1 MLTKTEKEISLI
13 AESALLVSKTLAELA
28 AIIKPGV
35 TTLTLDKYAS
45 EYIRDN
51 GAVPS
56 FYQFEGF
63 PFHICTSVNDAVVHG
78 FPNDEPLREGDIVS
92 VDVGA
97 YKNGYHGDQAYT
109 FVIGDVSPEL
119 LNLVRETKESLA
131 RGIEQAKHGNRTGDI
146 GYAIQSHID
155 KFGFG
160 IVQDLVG
167 HGLGKELHEKP
178 DVPNFGRRGQGKV
191 LQENMVLAI
200 EPMINLG
207 SARVYLAKDH
217 WTFRTMDGKPSVHFE
232 QDICVK
238 KGSPIILTDFDIIE
252 KAETANGNLNS
263 SYYNI
268 SNRDN

>member
-1 MLTKTEKEISLI
+1 MLTKTEEEISLI
-13 AESALLVSKTLAELA
+13 TESALLVSKTLAELA
-28 AIIKPGV
+28 SIIRPGI
-35 TTLTLDKYAS
+35 TTLTLDKYAD

-51 GAVPS
+51 GATPS

-63 PFHICTSVNDAVVHG
+63 PFHICTSVNSEVVHG
-78 FPNDEPLREGDIVS
+78 FPNDRPLREGDIVS

-109 FVIGDVSPEL
+109 FLIGDLSTEL
-119 LNLVRETKESLA
+119 LDLVRVTKESLS
-131 RGIEQAKHGNRTGDI
+131 RGIENAKHGNRTGDI
-146 GYAIQSHID
+146 GYAIQSHVD

-178 DVPNFGRRGQGKV
+178 DVPNFGRRGHGKV

-207 SARVYLAKDH
+207 SPRVYLSKDN
-217 WTFRTMDGKPSVHFE
+217 WTFLTMDGKPSVHFE

-238 KGSPIILTDFDIIE
+238 KGSPIILTDFGIIE
-252 KAETANGNLNS
+252 NAEMANENLNS
-263 SYYNI
+263 SYYEKKNSI
-268 SNRDN
+268 

>member
-1 MLTKTEKEISLI
+1 MLTKTDGEISLI
-13 AESALLVSKTLAELA
+13 AQSAMLVSKTLAELA
-28 AIIKPGV
+28 SIIKPGIS
-35 TTLTLDKYAS
+35 TLDLDKYAD

-51 GAVPS
+51 GATPS

-63 PFHICTSVNDAVVHG
+63 PFHICTSVNNAVVHG

-97 YKNGYHGDQAYT
+97 FKYGYHGDQAYT
-109 FVIGDVSPEL
+109 FVIGEVSPEL
-119 LNLVRETKESLA
+119 LNLVRVTKESLA
-131 RGIEQAKHGNRTGDI
+131 QGIENAKHGNRVGDI
-146 GYAIQSHID
+146 GYAIQSHVD

-178 DVPNFGRRGQGKV
+178 DVPNFGRRGHGKI
-191 LQENMVLAI
+191 LEENLVLAI

-207 SARVYLAKDH
+207 SANVYLSKDN
-217 WTFRTMDGKPSVHFE
+217 WTFLTMDGKPSVHFE

-238 KGSPIILTDFDIIE
+238 KGSPLILTDFGVIE
-252 KAETANGNLNS
+252 KSEKANSNLNS
-263 SYYNI
+263 SYY
-268 SNRDN
+268 

>member
-1 MLTKTEKEISLI
+1 MKMLIKTNEEISLI
-13 AESALLVSKTLAELA
+13 SESAMLVSKALASLA
-28 AIIKPGV
+28 SFIKPGV
-35 TTLTLDKYAS
+35 TTQTLDRYAN

-51 GAVPS
+51 GAIPS

-63 PFHICTSVNDAVVHG
+63 PFHICTSVNNAVVHG
-78 FPNDEPLREGDIVS
+78 FPNNVPLREGDIVS

-109 FVIGDVSPEL
+109 FIIGEVSTEL
-119 LNLVRETKESLA
+119 LNLVRVTKESLA
-131 RGIEQAKHGNRTGDI
+131 KGIENAIHGNRTGDI
-146 GYAIQSHID
+146 GYAIQSHVD

-178 DVPNFGRRGQGKV
+178 DIPNFGRRGQGKV

-207 SARVYLAKDH
+207 SARVYLSDDN
-217 WTFRTMDGKPSVHFE
+217 WTFLTLDGKPSVHFE

-252 KAETANGNLNS
+252 TAEMANGDLNS
-263 SYYNI
+263 SYYKI
-268 SNRDN
+268 SN